1 MAKKEFIQAIFCA
14 PTGKYDNLPY
24 PSRLTDEVFKS
35 LKEAGIN
42 RIFGFGYDIRKE
54 TQIKTLELC
63 EKYGIKYLPT
73 MECFGKYVD
82 FDWVDLTQEEK
93 KNLDERFIKEV
104 GEYVGYPAFAGVF
117 FGDEAGYLSFG
128 GVAHAK
134 KIFDENYPSLEFHF
148 NFFSYSINDAIFW
161 GGMAGAVNGEPK
173 REKPFELKGDT
184 AITFANRFNFYDKL
198 VEGLLSK
205 AKFEFISQDKYPFEG
220 FWKEVP
226 TSVHVALFEL
236 NAFFAEK
243 KRKYGCKFYNYMQA
257 GQWMTGTPRKHMTK
271 GEAALQ
277 AHVTAAYGN
286 DGFAYFPGCFPID
299 YTFNPDMK
307 YSEEGAGGLID
318 MYGNKAEVY
327 DWVKELNEFF
337 ALIQDDIL
345 SSELKGVTSYGE
357 YHNGFT
363 EDEIKDLPD
372 SECIFTGE
380 LPKYFNYTDKG
391 VNVGCENEVMI
402 SVFEKDGKPRYYI
415 VNLASAY
422 KNKVKITLPAGAYE
436 IIRKNEKYVS
446 NENIELVLDEG
457 EGIYIKEL

>member
-1 MAKKEFIQAIFCA
+1 
-14 PTGKYDNLPY
+14 
-24 PSRLTDEVFKS
+24 
-35 LKEAGIN
+35 
-42 RIFGFGYDIRKE
+42 
-54 TQIKTLELC
+54 
-63 EKYGIKYLPT
+63 

-134 KIFDENYPSLEFHF
+134 EVFTANFPSLEFHF

-299 YTFNPDMK
+299 YTFNPDIK

-337 ALIQDDIL
+337 ALIEDDIL
-345 SSELKGVTSYGE
+345 LSELKGVTSYGE
-357 YHNGFT
+357 YYNGFT
-363 EDEIKDLPD
+363 KDEIKDLPD

-391 VNVGCENEVMI
+391 VNVRCENEVMM

-446 NENIELVLDEG
+446 NENIELVLDDG
-457 EGIYIKEL
+457 EGIYIR

>member
-14 PTGKYDNLPY
+14 PTGKFDNLPY
-24 PSRLTDEVFKS
+24 PSRLTDEVFKA

-54 TQIKTLELC
+54 TQLKTLELC

-73 MECFGKYVD
+73 MECFGRYVD
-82 FDWVDLTQEEK
+82 FGWVDLTQEEK

-134 KIFDENYPSLEFHF
+134 EVFTANFPSLEFHF

-372 SECIFTGE
+372 NECIFRGVLPNE
-380 LPKYFNYTDKG
+380 LRFVDDG
-391 VNVGCENEVMI
+391 VKVVSENEIML
-402 SVFEKDGKPRYYI
+402 SVFVRGEKRRYYA
-415 VNLASAY
+415 VNLSSVF
-422 KNKVKITLPAGAYE
+422 KNKVRMTFPAGEYE
-436 IIRKNEKYVS
+436 VIRNTTKSLSDGMV
-446 NENIELVLDEG
+446 ELTLNEG

>member
-73 MECFGKYVD
+73 MECFGRYVD
-82 FDWVDLTQEEK
+82 FGWVDLTDEEK
-93 KNLDERFIKEV
+93 QKLDERFIQEV
-104 GEYVGYPAFAGVF
+104 GLYVGYPAFAGVF

-134 KIFDENYPSLEFHF
+134 EVFTANFPSLEFHF

-337 ALIQDDIL
+337 ALIEDDIL
-345 SSELKGVTSYGE
+345 LSELKGVTAYGE
-357 YHNGFT
+357 YYNGFT
-363 EDEIKDLPD
+363 KDEIKDLPD
-372 SECIFTGE
+372 NECIFRGVLPNE
-380 LPKYFNYTDKG
+380 LRFVDDG
-391 VNVGCENEVMI
+391 VKVVSENEIML
-402 SVFEKDGKPRYYI
+402 SVFVRGEKRRYYA
-415 VNLASAY
+415 VNLSSVF
-422 KNKVKITLPAGAYE
+422 KNKVKMTFPAGEYE
-436 IIRKNEKYVS
+436 VIRNTTKSLSDGMV
-446 NENIELVLDEG
+446 ELTLNEG

>member
-1 MAKKEFIQAIFCA
+1 
-14 PTGKYDNLPY
+14 
-24 PSRLTDEVFKS
+24 
-35 LKEAGIN
+35 
-42 RIFGFGYDIRKE
+42 
-54 TQIKTLELC
+54 
-63 EKYGIKYLPT
+63 
-73 MECFGKYVD
+73 
-82 FDWVDLTQEEK
+82 
-93 KNLDERFIKEV
+93 
-104 GEYVGYPAFAGVF
+104 
-117 FGDEAGYLSFG
+117 
-128 GVAHAK
+128 
-134 KIFDENYPSLEFHF
+134 
-148 NFFSYSINDAIFW
+148 
-161 GGMAGAVNGEPK
+161 
-173 REKPFELKGDT
+173 
-184 AITFANRFNFYDKL
+184 
-198 VEGLLSK
+198 
-205 AKFEFISQDKYPFEG
+205 
-220 FWKEVP
+220 
-226 TSVHVALFEL
+226 
-236 NAFFAEK
+236 
-243 KRKYGCKFYNYMQA
+243 MQA

-337 ALIQDDIL
+337 ALIEDDIL
-345 SSELKGVTSYGE
+345 LSELKGVTSYGE
-357 YHNGFT
+357 YYNGFT
-363 EDEIKDLPD
+363 KDEIKDLPD

-391 VNVGCENEVMI
+391 VNVGCENEVMM

-457 EGIYIKEL
+457 EGIYIR

>member
-73 MECFGKYVD
+73 MECFGRYVD
-82 FDWVDLTQEEK
+82 FGWVDLTQEEK

-134 KIFDENYPSLEFHF
+134 EVFTANFPSLEFHF

-337 ALIQDDIL
+337 ALIEDDIL

-372 SECIFTGE
+372 NECIFRGVLPNE
-380 LPKYFNYTDKG
+380 LRFVDDG
-391 VNVGCENEVMI
+391 VKVVSENEIML
-402 SVFEKDGKPRYYI
+402 SVFVRGEKRRYYA
-415 VNLASAY
+415 VNLSSVF
-422 KNKVKITLPAGAYE
+422 KNKVKMTFPAGEYE
-436 IIRKNEKYVS
+436 VIRNTTKSLSDGMV
-446 NENIELVLDEG
+446 ELTLNEG

>member
-14 PTGKYDNLPY
+14 PTGKHDNLPY
-24 PSRLTDEVFKS
+24 PSRLTDEVFKA

-73 MECFGKYVD
+73 MECFGRYVD
-82 FDWVDLTQEEK
+82 FGWVDLTQEEK

-134 KIFDENYPSLEFHF
+134 EVFTANFPSLEFHF

-277 AHVTAAYGN
+277 SHVTAAYGN

-299 YTFNPDMK
+299 YTFNSDMK

-327 DWVKELNEFF
+327 NWVKELNEFF
-337 ALIQDDIL
+337 ALIEDDIL
-345 SSELKGVTSYGE
+345 LSELKGVTSYGE
-357 YHNGFT
+357 YYNGFT
-363 EDEIKDLPD
+363 KDEIKDLPD

-391 VNVGCENEVMI
+391 VNVGCENEVMM

>member
-73 MECFGKYVD
+73 MECFGRYVD
-82 FDWVDLTQEEK
+82 FGWVDLTQEEK

-205 AKFEFISQDKYPFEG
+205 AKFEFISQDKYPFEC

-337 ALIQDDIL
+337 ALIEDDIL
-345 SSELKGVTSYGE
+345 LSELKGVTSYGE
-357 YHNGFT
+357 YYNGFT
-363 EDEIKDLPD
+363 KDEIKDLPD

-391 VNVGCENEVMI
+391 VNVGCENEVMM

-457 EGIYIKEL
+457 EGIYIR

>member
-73 MECFGKYVD
+73 MECFGRYVD
-82 FDWVDLTQEEK
+82 FGWVDLTQEEK

-117 FGDEAGYLSFG
+117 FGDEAGYLSFE

-148 NFFSYSINDAIFW
+148 NFFSYSIDDAIFW

-337 ALIQDDIL
+337 ALIEDDIL
-345 SSELKGVTSYGE
+345 LSELKGVTSYGE
-357 YHNGFT
+357 YYNGFT
-363 EDEIKDLPD
+363 KDEIKDLPD

-391 VNVGCENEVMI
+391 VNVGCENEVMM
-402 SVFEKDGKPRYYI
+402 SVFENDGKPRYYI

>member
-1 MAKKEFIQAIFCA
+1 
-14 PTGKYDNLPY
+14 
-24 PSRLTDEVFKS
+24 
-35 LKEAGIN
+35 
-42 RIFGFGYDIRKE
+42 
-54 TQIKTLELC
+54 
-63 EKYGIKYLPT
+63 

-134 KIFDENYPSLEFHF
+134 EVFTANFPSLEFHF

-299 YTFNPDMK
+299 YTFNPDIK

-337 ALIQDDIL
+337 ALIEDDIL
-345 SSELKGVTSYGE
+345 LSELKGVTSYGE
-357 YHNGFT
+357 YYNGFT
-363 EDEIKDLPD
+363 KDEIKDLPD

-391 VNVGCENEVMI
+391 VNVGCENEVMM

-446 NENIELVLDEG
+446 NENIELVLDDG
-457 EGIYIKEL
+457 EGIYIR

>member
-54 TQIKTLELC
+54 TLIKTLELC

-73 MECFGKYVD
+73 MECFGRYVD
-82 FDWVDLTQEEK
+82 FGWVDLTQEEK

-161 GGMAGAVNGEPK
+161 GGMADAVNGEPK

-205 AKFEFISQDKYPFEG
+205 AKFEFISQDKYPFEC

-337 ALIQDDIL
+337 ALIEDDIL
-345 SSELKGVTSYGE
+345 LSELKGVTSYGE
-357 YHNGFT
+357 YYNGFT
-363 EDEIKDLPD
+363 KDEIKDLPD

-391 VNVGCENEVMI
+391 VNVGCENEVMM

-457 EGIYIKEL
+457 EGIYIR

>member
-1 MAKKEFIQAIFCA
+1 
-14 PTGKYDNLPY
+14 
-24 PSRLTDEVFKS
+24 
-35 LKEAGIN
+35 
-42 RIFGFGYDIRKE
+42 
-54 TQIKTLELC
+54 
-63 EKYGIKYLPT
+63 
-73 MECFGKYVD
+73 MECFGRYVD
-82 FDWVDLTQEEK
+82 FGWVDLTQEEK

-299 YTFNPDMK
+299 YTFNSDMK

-337 ALIQDDIL
+337 ALIEDDIL

-357 YHNGFT
+357 YYNGFT
-363 EDEIKDLPD
+363 KDEIKDLPD

-391 VNVGCENEVMI
+391 VNVGCENEVMM

-436 IIRKNEKYVS
+436 IIRKNEKHVS

>member
-24 PSRLTDEVFKS
+24 PSRLTDEVFKA

-73 MECFGKYVD
+73 MECFGRYVD
-82 FDWVDLTQEEK
+82 FGWVDLTQEEK

-117 FGDEAGYLSFG
+117 FGDEAGYLSFE

-134 KIFDENYPSLEFHF
+134 KIFDDNYSSLEFHF

-161 GGMAGAVNGEPK
+161 GGMAGAANGMPK

-357 YHNGFT
+357 YYNGFT
-363 EDEIKDLPD
+363 KDEIKDLPD
-372 SECIFTGE
+372 NECIFRGVLPNE
-380 LPKYFNYTDKG
+380 LRFVDDG
-391 VNVGCENEVMI
+391 VNVVSENEIML
-402 SVFEKDGKPRYYI
+402 SVFVRGEKRRYYA
-415 VNLASAY
+415 VNLSSVF
-422 KNKVKITLPAGAYE
+422 KNKVKMTFPAGEYE
-436 IIRKNEKYVS
+436 VIRNTTKLLSDGMV
-446 NENIELVLDEG
+446 ELTLNEG

>member
-73 MECFGKYVD
+73 MECFGRYVD
-82 FDWVDLTQEEK
+82 FGWVDLTQEEK

-134 KIFDENYPSLEFHF
+134 EVFTANFPSLEFHF

-220 FWKEVP
+220 FWKEVT

-337 ALIQDDIL
+337 ALIEDDIL

-357 YHNGFT
+357 YYNGFT
-363 EDEIKDLPD
+363 KDEIKDLPD

-391 VNVGCENEVMI
+391 VNVGCENEVMM

-457 EGIYIKEL
+457 EGIYIR

>member
-73 MECFGKYVD
+73 MECFGRYVD
-82 FDWVDLTQEEK
+82 FGWVDLTQEEK

-205 AKFEFISQDKYPFEG
+205 AKFEFISQDKYPFEC

-337 ALIQDDIL
+337 ALIEDDIL
-345 SSELKGVTSYGE
+345 LSELKGVTSYGE
-357 YHNGFT
+357 YYNGFT
-363 EDEIKDLPD
+363 KDEIKDLPD

-391 VNVGCENEVMI
+391 VNVGCENEVMM

>member
-24 PSRLTDEVFKS
+24 PSRLTDEVFKA

-54 TQIKTLELC
+54 TQLKTLELC

-82 FDWVDLTQEEK
+82 FGWIDLSEEEK
-93 KNLDERFIKEV
+93 QKLDERFIHEV
-104 GEYVGYPAFAGVF
+104 GLYVDYPAFAGVF
-117 FGDEAGYLSFG
+117 FGDEAGYLSFD

-134 KIFDENYPSLEFHF
+134 NVFDKKYPTLEFHF

-161 GGMAGAVNGEPK
+161 GGMAGDVNGEPK
-173 REKPFELKGDT
+173 REKPFELTGDM

-205 AKFEFISQDKYPFEG
+205 AKFEYISQDKYPFEG
-220 FWKEVP
+220 FWNEVP

-299 YTFNPDMK
+299 FTFNPDMK

-318 MYGNKAEVY
+318 MNGNKAEVY
-327 DWVKELNEFF
+327 DWVKEINEFF

-372 SECIFTGE
+372 NECIFRGVLPNE
-380 LPKYFNYTDKG
+380 LRFVDDG
-391 VNVGCENEVMI
+391 VKVVSENEIML
-402 SVFEKDGKPRYYI
+402 SVFVRGEKRRYYA
-415 VNLASAY
+415 VNLSSVF
-422 KNKVKITLPAGAYE
+422 KNKVKITFPAGEYE
-436 IIRKNEKYVS
+436 VIRNTTESLSVG
-446 NENIELVLDEG
+446 IVELTLNEG

>member
-73 MECFGKYVD
+73 MECFGRYVD
-82 FDWVDLTQEEK
+82 FSWVDLTQEEK

-117 FGDEAGYLSFG
+117 FGDEAGYLSFE

-307 YSEEGAGGLID
+307 YSEDGAGGLID

-391 VNVGCENEVMI
+391 VNVGCENEVMM
-402 SVFEKDGKPRYYI
+402 SVFEKDGKPRHYI

-436 IIRKNEKYVS
+436 IIRKNENYVS

-457 EGIYIKEL
+457 EGIYIR

>member
-1 MAKKEFIQAIFCA
+1 
-14 PTGKYDNLPY
+14 
-24 PSRLTDEVFKS
+24 
-35 LKEAGIN
+35 
-42 RIFGFGYDIRKE
+42 
-54 TQIKTLELC
+54 
-63 EKYGIKYLPT
+63 

-104 GEYVGYPAFAGVF
+104 GEYVGYTAFAGVF

-134 KIFDENYPSLEFHF
+134 EVFTANFPSLEFHF

-299 YTFNPDMK
+299 YTFNPDIK

-337 ALIQDDIL
+337 ALIEDDIL
-345 SSELKGVTSYGE
+345 LSELKGVTSYGE
-357 YHNGFT
+357 YYNGFT
-363 EDEIKDLPD
+363 KDEIKDLPD

-391 VNVGCENEVMI
+391 VNVGCENEVMM

-457 EGIYIKEL
+457 EGIYIR

>member
-134 KIFDENYPSLEFHF
+134 EVFTANFPSLEFHF

-299 YTFNPDMK
+299 YTFNSDMK

-318 MYGNKAEVY
+318 MNGNKAEVY
-327 DWVKELNEFF
+327 DWVKELNKFF
-337 ALIQDDIL
+337 ALIEDDIL
-345 SSELKGVTSYGE
+345 LSELKGVTSYGE
-357 YHNGFT
+357 YYNGFT
-363 EDEIKDLPD
+363 KDEIKDLPD

-380 LPKYFNYTDKG
+380 LPNELRFVDDG
-391 VNVGCENEVMI
+391 VKVVSENEIML
-402 SVFEKDGKPRYYI
+402 SVFVRGEKRRYYA
-415 VNLASAY
+415 VNLSSVF
-422 KNKVKITLPAGAYE
+422 KNKVKMTFPAGEYE
-436 IIRKNEKYVS
+436 VIRNTTKSLSDGMV
-446 NENIELVLDEG
+446 ELTLNEG